1 MRLQGKRILIIDDEP
16 DIREF
21 ITYNLSKQ
29 GYMVASA
36 SDGISGYELATKFEP
51 DLILLDILMPGM
63 NGYETC
69 MKLRENPTFAKT
81 QIVFL
86 SALNQSYA
94 KDLGFKMDADA
105 YLCKPVRMKF
115 LVRRVDQWLKLAG

>member
-1 MRLQGKRILIIDDEP
+1 MNIQGKRILIIDDEP

-21 ITYNLSKQ
+21 VSYNLSKK
-29 GYMVASA
+29 GYVVAVA
-36 SDGISGYELATKFEP
+36 GDGLSGYELAVKFEP
-51 DLILLDILMPGM
+51 DLIILDILMPGL
-63 NGYETC
+63 NGFETC
-69 MKLRENPTFAKT
+69 MKLRQNPAFDKT

-105 YLCKPVRMKF
+105 FICKPVRMEF
-115 LVRRVDQWLKLAG
+115 LVRRVDQWMKAAG

>member
-1 MRLQGKRILIIDDEP
+1 MNMQGKRILIIDDEP

-21 ITYNLSKQ
+21 VSYNLSRK
-29 GYMVASA
+29 GYVVTTAA
-36 SDGISGYELATKFEP
+36 DGISGYELAVKFVP

-69 MKLRENPTFAKT
+69 MKLRQNPAFVHT

-94 KDLGFKMDADA
+94 KDLGFRMDADA
-105 YLCKPVRMKF
+105 YLTKPVRMEF
-115 LVRRVDQWLKLAG
+115 LLRRVEGWMKSIS

>member
-1 MRLQGKRILIIDDEP
+1 MNLTGKRILLIDDEP

-21 ITYNLSKQ
+21 VSYNLAKR
-29 GYMVASA
+29 GFIVVSA
-36 SDGISGYELATKFEP
+36 ADGISGYELAVKFEP
-51 DLILLDILMPGM
+51 DLILLDILMPGL

-69 MKLRENPTFAKT
+69 MKLRENPLFEKT

-94 KDLGFKMDADA
+94 KDLGFRMDADA
-105 YLCKPVRMKF
+105 YLTKPVKMEF
-115 LVRRVDQWLKLAG
+115 LVRRVEQWMRDAS

>member
-1 MRLQGKRILIIDDEP
+1 MNLQGKRILVIDDEP

-21 ITYNLSKQ
+21 VSYNLSRR
-29 GYMVASA
+29 GFIVVSA
-36 SDGISGYELATKFEP
+36 ADGISGYELAVKFEP
-51 DLILLDILMPGM
+51 DLILLDILMPGL

-69 MKLRENPTFAKT
+69 MKLRENPKFEKT

-105 YLCKPVRMKF
+105 YLTKPVRMEF
-115 LVRRVDQWLKLAG
+115 LVRRVEYWMRNAG

>member
-1 MRLQGKRILIIDDEP
+1 
-16 DIREF
+16 
-21 ITYNLSKQ
+21 
-29 GYMVASA
+29 
-36 SDGISGYELATKFEP
+36 
-51 DLILLDILMPGM
+51 MPGM

-69 MKLRENPTFAKT
+69 MKLRSNPQFEST

-105 YLCKPVRMKF
+105 YLCKPVRMEF
-115 LVRRVDQWLKLAG
+115 LVRRVEQWMKAG

>member
-1 MRLQGKRILIIDDEP
+1 MNLQGKRILVIDDEP

-21 ITYNLSKQ
+21 VSYNLSRR
-29 GYMVASA
+29 GFIVTSA
-36 SDGISGYELATKFEP
+36 ADGISGYELAVKFEP
-51 DLILLDILMPGM
+51 DLILLDILMPGL

-69 MKLRENPTFAKT
+69 MKLRENPMFAKT

-105 YLCKPVRMKF
+105 YLTKPVRMEF
-115 LVRRVDQWLKLAG
+115 LVRRVEQWMRNAG

>member
-1 MRLQGKRILIIDDEP
+1 MNLEGKRILIIDDEP

-21 ITYNLSKQ
+21 VSYNLSKK
-29 GYMVASA
+29 GYVVATA
-36 SDGISGYELATKFEP
+36 PDGFSGYELATKFEP

-69 MKLRENPTFAKT
+69 MKLMENSAFAKT

-94 KDLGFKMDADA
+94 IDLGFRMEADA
-105 YLCKPVRMKF
+105 YICKPVRMEF
-115 LVRRVDQWLKLAG
+115 LVRRVDQWVRNAG

>member
-1 MRLQGKRILIIDDEP
+1 MDLKGKRILIIDDEP

-21 ITYNLSKQ
+21 VSYNLSKK
-29 GYMVASA
+29 GYVVATA
-36 SDGISGYELATKFEP
+36 ADGISGYELALKFEP
-51 DLILLDILMPGM
+51 DLILLDILMPEM

-69 MKLRENPTFAKT
+69 MKLRQNPAFVKT

-94 KDLGFKMDADA
+94 KDLGFRMDADA
-105 YLCKPVRMKF
+105 YICKPVRMEF
-115 LVRRVDQWLKLAG
+115 LVRRVDQWVKNAG

>member
-1 MRLQGKRILIIDDEP
+1 MNLPGKRILIVDDEP

-21 ITYNLSKQ
+21 VSYNLAKR
-29 GYMVASA
+29 GFIVVSA
-36 SDGISGYELATKFEP
+36 ADGISGYELAVKFEP
-51 DLILLDILMPGM
+51 DLILLDILMPGL

-69 MKLRENPTFAKT
+69 MKLRENPLFEKT

-105 YLCKPVRMKF
+105 YLTKPVRMEF
-115 LVRRVDQWLKLAG
+115 LVRRVEQWMCKAS

>member
-1 MRLQGKRILIIDDEP
+1 MNLQGKRILIIDDEP

-21 ITYNLSKQ
+21 VTYNLSKK

-36 SDGISGYELATKFEP
+36 PDGISGYELAVKFEP
-51 DLILLDILMPGM
+51 DLIILDILMPGM

-69 MKLRENPTFAKT
+69 MKLRSNPQFEST

-105 YLCKPVRMKF
+105 YLCKPVRMEF
-115 LVRRVDQWLKLAG
+115 LVRRVEQWMKAG

>member
-1 MRLQGKRILIIDDEP
+1 MNIQGKRILIIDDEP

-21 ITYNLSKQ
+21 VSYNLSKK
-29 GYMVASA
+29 GYVVASA
-36 SDGISGYELATKFEP
+36 GDGLSGYELALKFEP
-51 DLILLDILMPGM
+51 DLILLDILMPGL

-69 MKLRENPTFAKT
+69 MKLRQNASFTKT

-105 YLCKPVRMKF
+105 YICKPVRMEF
-115 LVRRVDQWLKLAG
+115 LVRRVDQWMKSAG

>member
-1 MRLQGKRILIIDDEP
+1 MNLQAKRILVIDDEP

-21 ITYNLSKQ
+21 VSYNLSKK
-29 GYMVASA
+29 GFIVVSA
-36 SDGISGYELATKFEP
+36 ADGISGYELAVKFEP
-51 DLILLDILMPGM
+51 DLILLDILMPGL

-69 MKLRENPTFAKT
+69 MKLRDNPKFAAT

-105 YLCKPVRMKF
+105 YLTKPVRMEF
-115 LVRRVDQWLKLAG
+115 LVRRVEQWMRNAG

>member
-1 MRLQGKRILIIDDEP
+1 MNLQGKRILVIDDEP

-21 ITYNLSKQ
+21 VSYNLSRR
-29 GYMVASA
+29 GFIVVTAA
-36 SDGISGYELATKFEP
+36 DGISGYDLAVKFEP
-51 DLILLDILMPGM
+51 DLILLDILMPGL

-69 MKLRENPTFAKT
+69 MKLRENPQFEKT

-105 YLCKPVRMKF
+105 YLTKPVRMEF
-115 LVRRVDQWLKLAG
+115 LVRRVEQWMRNAG

>member
-1 MRLQGKRILIIDDEP
+1 MKLQGKRILVIDDEP

-21 ITYNLSKQ
+21 VSYNLVKR
-29 GYMVASA
+29 GYIVVSA
-36 SDGISGYELATKFEP
+36 ADGVSGYELAVKFEP
-51 DLILLDILMPGM
+51 DLILLDILMPGL

-69 MKLRENPTFAKT
+69 MKLRENPKFAKT

-105 YLCKPVRMKF
+105 YLTKPVRMEF
-115 LVRRVDQWLKLAG
+115 LVRRVDQWVRNAG

>member
-1 MRLQGKRILIIDDEP
+1 MNLQGKRILVIDDEP

-21 ITYNLSKQ
+21 VSYNLSRK
-29 GYMVASA
+29 GFIVASA
-36 SDGISGYELATKFEP
+36 ADGISGYELAVKFEP
-51 DLILLDILMPGM
+51 DLIILDILMPGL

-69 MKLRENPTFAKT
+69 MKLRENPMFAKT

-105 YLCKPVRMKF
+105 YLTKPVRMEF
-115 LVRRVDQWLKLAG
+115 LVRRVEQWMRNAG

>member
-1 MRLQGKRILIIDDEP
+1 MNIQGKRILIIDDEP

-21 ITYNLSKQ
+21 VSYNLSKK
-29 GYMVASA
+29 GYVVAVA
-36 SDGISGYELATKFEP
+36 GDGLSGYELAVKFEP
-51 DLILLDILMPGM
+51 DLIILDILMPGL
-63 NGYETC
+63 NGFETC
-69 MKLRENPTFAKT
+69 MKLRQNPAFDKT

-105 YLCKPVRMKF
+105 YICKPVHMEF
-115 LVRRVDQWLKLAG
+115 LVRRVDQWMKAAG

>member
-21 ITYNLSKQ
+21 ITYNLSKR
-29 GYMVASA
+29 GYMVAA
-36 SDGISGYELATKFEP
+36 ATDGISGYELAKKFEP

-69 MKLRENPTFAKT
+69 MKLRQDSLFDKT

-105 YLCKPVRMKF
+105 YICKPVRMEF
-115 LVRRVDQWLKLAG
+115 LVRRIDHWLKLAG

>member
-1 MRLQGKRILIIDDEP
+1 MNLNGKRILIIDDEP

-21 ITYNLSKQ
+21 VTYNLSRK

-36 SDGISGYELATKFEP
+36 ADGISGYELAMKFEP
-51 DLILLDILMPGM
+51 DLIILDILMPGM

-69 MKLRENPTFAKT
+69 MKLRENPQFVNT

-94 KDLGFKMDADA
+94 KDLGFRMDADA
-105 YLCKPVRMKF
+105 YLCKPVRMEF
-115 LVRRVDQWLKLAG
+115 LVRRVDQWMKEPA

>member
-1 MRLQGKRILIIDDEP
+1 MNLPGKRILIVDDEP

-21 ITYNLSKQ
+21 VSYNLAKR
-29 GYMVASA
+29 GFIVVSA
-36 SDGISGYELATKFEP
+36 ADGISGYELAVKFEP
-51 DLILLDILMPGM
+51 DLILLDILMPGL

-69 MKLRENPTFAKT
+69 MKLRENPLFEKT

-105 YLCKPVRMKF
+105 YLTKPVRMEF
-115 LVRRVDQWLKLAG
+115 LVRRVEQWMRNAG

>member
-1 MRLQGKRILIIDDEP
+1 MNLQGKRIRIIDDEP

-21 ITYNLSKQ
+21 VTYNLSKK

-36 SDGISGYELATKFEP
+36 PDGISGYELAVKFEP
-51 DLILLDILMPGM
+51 DLIILDMLMPGM

-69 MKLRENPTFAKT
+69 MKLRSNPQFEST

-105 YLCKPVRMKF
+105 YLCKPVRMEF
-115 LVRRVDQWLKLAG
+115 LVRRVEQWMKAG

>member
-1 MRLQGKRILIIDDEP
+1 MNLPGKRILVIDDEP

-21 ITYNLSKQ
+21 VSYNLSRR
-29 GYMVASA
+29 GYIVVTAA
-36 SDGISGYELATKFEP
+36 DGIAGYELAVKFEP
-51 DLILLDILMPGM
+51 DLILLDILMPGL

-69 MKLRENPTFAKT
+69 MKLRENPLFEKT

-105 YLCKPVRMKF
+105 YLTKPVRMEF
-115 LVRRVDQWLKLAG
+115 LVRRVEQWMRKAG

>member
-1 MRLQGKRILIIDDEP
+1 MNLPGKRIRIVDDEP

-21 ITYNLSKQ
+21 VSYNLAKR
-29 GYMVASA
+29 GYIVVSA
-36 SDGISGYELATKFEP
+36 ADGISGYELAVKFEP
-51 DLILLDILMPGM
+51 DLILLDILMPGL

-69 MKLRENPTFAKT
+69 MKLRENPLFEKT

-105 YLCKPVRMKF
+105 YLTKPVRMEF
-115 LVRRVDQWLKLAG
+115 LVRRVEQWMKNAG

>member
-1 MRLQGKRILIIDDEP
+1 MNLQGKRILVVDDEP

-21 ITYNLSKQ
+21 VTYNLSKK
-29 GYMVASA
+29 GFIVLSA
-36 SDGISGYELATKFEP
+36 ADGMSGYELAVKFDP
-51 DLILLDILMPGM
+51 DLILLDILMPGL

-69 MKLRENPTFAKT
+69 MKLRENPQFAKT

-105 YLCKPVRMKF
+105 YLTKPVRMEF
-115 LVRRVDQWLKLAG
+115 LVRRVEQWMRNAG

>member
-1 MRLQGKRILIIDDEP
+1 MNLQGKRILIIDDEP

-21 ITYNLSKQ
+21 VSYNLSKK
-29 GYMVASA
+29 GYVVAVA
-36 SDGISGYELATKFEP
+36 GDGLSGYELAVKFEP
-51 DLILLDILMPGM
+51 DLIILDILMPGL
-63 NGYETC
+63 NGFETC
-69 MKLRENPTFAKT
+69 MKLRQNPAFDKT

-105 YLCKPVRMKF
+105 YICKPVRMEF
-115 LVRRVDQWLKLAG
+115 LVRRVDQWIKAAV

>member
-1 MRLQGKRILIIDDEP
+1 MNIQGKRILIIDDEP

-21 ITYNLSKQ
+21 VSYNLSKK
-29 GYMVASA
+29 GYVVAVA
-36 SDGISGYELATKFEP
+36 GDGLSGYELAVKFEP
-51 DLILLDILMPGM
+51 DLIILDILMPGL
-63 NGYETC
+63 NGFETC
-69 MKLRENPTFAKT
+69 MKLRQNPAFDKT

-105 YLCKPVRMKF
+105 YICKPVRMEF
-115 LVRRVDQWLKLAG
+115 LVRRVDQWMKAAG

>member
-1 MRLQGKRILIIDDEP
+1 MNLQGKRILVIDDEP

-21 ITYNLSKQ
+21 VSYNLSRK
-29 GYMVASA
+29 GFIVVTAA
-36 SDGISGYELATKFEP
+36 DGISGYELAVKFEP
-51 DLILLDILMPGM
+51 DLILLDILMPGL

-69 MKLRENPTFAKT
+69 MKLRENPMFAKT

-105 YLCKPVRMKF
+105 YLTKPVRMEF
-115 LVRRVDQWLKLAG
+115 LVRRVEQWMRNAG

>member
-1 MRLQGKRILIIDDEP
+1 MNLQGKRILVIDDEP

-21 ITYNLSKQ
+21 VSYNLAKR
-29 GYMVASA
+29 GYIVVSA
-36 SDGISGYELATKFEP
+36 ADGISGYELAMKFEP
-51 DLILLDILMPGM
+51 DLILLDILMPGL

-69 MKLRENPTFAKT
+69 MKLRENPKFEKT

-105 YLCKPVRMKF
+105 YLTKPVRMEF
-115 LVRRVDQWLKLAG
+115 LVRRVEQWMRNAG

>member
-1 MRLQGKRILIIDDEP
+1 MNLPGKRILIVDDEP

-21 ITYNLSKQ
+21 VSYNLAKR
-29 GYMVASA
+29 GYIVVSA
-36 SDGISGYELATKFEP
+36 ADGISGYELAVKFEP
-51 DLILLDILMPGM
+51 DLILLDILMPGL

-69 MKLRENPTFAKT
+69 MKLRENPMFAKT

-105 YLCKPVRMKF
+105 YLTKPVRMEF
-115 LVRRVDQWLKLAG
+115 LVRRVEQWMRNAG

>member
-1 MRLQGKRILIIDDEP
+1 MNIQGKRILIIDDEP

-21 ITYNLSKQ
+21 VSYNLLKK
-29 GYMVASA
+29 GYVVATA
-36 SDGISGYELATKFEP
+36 PDGFSGYELATKFEP

-69 MKLRENPTFAKT
+69 MKLRENSAFAKT

-94 KDLGFKMDADA
+94 KDLGFRMDANA
-105 YLCKPVRMKF
+105 YICKPVRMEF
-115 LVRRVDQWLKLAG
+115 LVRRVDQWVKNAC

>member
-1 MRLQGKRILIIDDEP
+1 MNIPGKRVLIIDDEP

-21 ITYNLSKQ
+21 VTYNLSKK
-29 GYMVASA
+29 GYVVASA
-36 SDGISGYELATKFEP
+36 CDGLSGYELALKFEP
-51 DLILLDILMPGM
+51 DLILLDILMPGL

-69 MKLRENPTFAKT
+69 MKLRQNASFKNT

-105 YLCKPVRMKF
+105 YICKPVRMEF
-115 LVRRVDQWLKLAG
+115 LVRRVDQWMKNAG

>member
-1 MRLQGKRILIIDDEP
+1 MKLQGKRILVIDDEP

-21 ITYNLSKQ
+21 VSYNLVKR
-29 GYMVASA
+29 GYIVVSA
-36 SDGISGYELATKFEP
+36 ADGVSGYELAVKFEP
-51 DLILLDILMPGM
+51 DLILLDILMPGL

-69 MKLRENPTFAKT
+69 MKLRENPQFAKT

-105 YLCKPVRMKF
+105 YLTKPVRMEF
-115 LVRRVDQWLKLAG
+115 LIRRVEQWVRNAG

>member
-1 MRLQGKRILIIDDEP
+1 MNLQGKRILVIDDEP

-21 ITYNLSKQ
+21 VTYNLVKK
-29 GYMVASA
+29 GYAVVSA
-36 SDGISGYELATKFEP
+36 ADGISGYELAVKFEP
-51 DLILLDILMPGM
+51 DLILLDILMPGL

-69 MKLRENPTFAKT
+69 RKLRENPGFAKT

-105 YLCKPVRMKF
+105 YLTKPVRMEF
-115 LVRRVDQWLKLAG
+115 LVRRVDQWVRNAG

>member
-1 MRLQGKRILIIDDEP
+1 MNLPGKRILIVDDEP

-21 ITYNLSKQ
+21 VSYNLAKR
-29 GYMVASA
+29 GYIVVSA
-36 SDGISGYELATKFEP
+36 ADGISGYELAVKFEP
-51 DLILLDILMPGM
+51 DLILLDILMPGL

-69 MKLRENPTFAKT
+69 MKLRENPLFEKT

-105 YLCKPVRMKF
+105 YLTKPVRMEF
-115 LVRRVDQWLKLAG
+115 LVRRVEQWMKNAG